1 MKKGISWKTTMF
13 EMLCSNCRVKRR
25 WGRVQARTATT
36 SWAKAT
42 TPTAPITIVPLH
54 PAVASTTATIQGTP
68 QPRQRSTVATATAI
82 NNTQNININF
92 SSFWSKLATSSLS
105 RSIFFPSKYV
115 SECSSETISGHVLCL
130 LWTKSTSSFYGQ
142 EYVLRSC
149 ESLFPSCFGCFCHE
163 LTFHTE
169 CSSASSWTRPLVP

>member
-82 NNTQNININF
+82 NNTQNININ
-92 SSFWSKLATSSLS
+92 
-105 RSIFFPSKYV
+105 V
-115 SECSSETISGHVLCL
+115 QDMG
-130 LWTKSTSSFYGQ
+130 
-142 EYVLRSC
+142 
-149 ESLFPSCFGCFCHE
+149 LFPRSDRN
-163 LTFHTE
+163 
-169 CSSASSWTRPLVP
+169 WPLQAYQDLYFSQANMYVNALQQQSLGMYHGYCGQSHRQHSLGRAMQIYWHRSQPPCWSGNHDQHYRR